1 MSQGGKHKTSGRVTT
16 RGSLRR
22 GASETQISLAGC
34 VPAEPGSVSLGSG
47 ILQGSDSP
55 WQQVRGTQPIPGMW
69 RDDRVRRPCAERSL
83 TGLHFR
89 DLLPARCR
97 ARRFEQPVRGAILSR
112 ARRNF

>member
-1 MSQGGKHKTSGRVTT
+1 MSQGRKHKTSGRVTT
-16 RGSLRR
+16 RGPLRQ
-22 GASETQISLAGC
+22 GASETQISLARLR
-34 VPAEPGSVSLGSG
+34 PRRAWLRFSG
-47 ILQGSDSP
+47 QSHFNDSDSA
-55 WQQVRGTQPIPGMW
+55 WQHVRGTKPIPGMW

-83 TGLHFR
+83 TGLHCR